1 MNILVA
7 ASRVP
12 DTTTKILIGNDGKSI
27 DNNNVK
33 FILNPYDEYALEEAL
48 QIREKN
54 SGRVVAITV
63 GPTENQETLR
73 NALAMGA
80 DDAVHIK
87 SKDENFDSFF
97 VAKNIANYAKSFN
110 PDLILMGK
118 QSIDFDSLQ
127 VPSILAELLD
137 LPVITI
143 VTKLNLD
150 NTKVI
155 AEREVEGGKEIVESS
170 LPCIISAQKGLN
182 DPRYPKLPDI
192 MKAKKKTIEEIP
204 AQAYDNKVE
213 VISMELPLRQRL
225 NKIFNASDDEIKEV
239 VRLLHEESKLI

>member
-7 ASRVP
+7 VSRVP

-27 DNNNVK
+27 DTNNVK

-54 SGRVVAITV
+54 GGRVVAITV
-63 GPTENQETLR
+63 GPNENQETLR

-87 SKDENFDSFF
+87 TSDMNFDAFF
-97 VAKNIANYAKSFN
+97 VAKNIAKYAKTFN
-110 PDLILMGK
+110 PDIIFMGK

-143 VTKLNLD
+143 VTNLELD
-150 NTKVI
+150 KGKVK

-182 DPRYPKLPDI
+182 EPRYPKLPDI
-192 MKAKKKTIEEIP
+192 MKAKKKPIEEI
-204 AQAYDNKVE
+204 AAEIFDNKVE
-213 VISMELPLRQRL
+213 ILGMELPSRQRL
-225 NKIFNASDDEIKEV
+225 NKIFNSSDEEIKEV